1 MKQEKASKDLSS
13 LNNPTLTKAMILER
27 NTFHIKQLIAAAP
40 GKSNRNWEEI
50 TCVGYSPDTRRLEAV
65 VAIKQS
71 AGYNGGLCSTASLE
85 YIRFFVDFKDGGGYR
100 DMGLTSFKV
109 ADISDAPPGAQHPL
123 KYMASIFLDDAKYR
137 KYTNCHTAVIP
148 RVRAILSWNT
158 VPTNDPEQTPHYGN
172 VFEADIQLKKKA
184 LKIGSLIDVVKNPDL
199 SKFLDLEAI
208 IPTKVPPVPEPAPL
222 LEIYKRA
229 EVPAHRTF
237 FSTVGSLI
245 HSNMN
250 FSKATALFNFN
261 DIKKL
266 QINLA
271 DLLPF
276 YNTDQHNAD
285 VSFEQLTC
293 VGLNTETDT
302 LGAVVHIKK
311 ANGYSGDLCHKGST
325 EHVAFW
331 ADWNNNGTFDEYLGT
346 QSFEIHDITN
356 IPATGLYYNVS
367 MPLNVSGRLKS
378 CKTPNIIKI
387 RAVLSWESL
396 PSTTNPNALNTWGN
410 SKDSLVQLRPGK
422 SSGIY
427 AVLTKVGNAD
437 RVLIHPT
444 AHVYN
449 YNAVAP
455 GIHNN
460 RPWGGAVNFKG
471 IIDKNGF
478 GGVVKYRIR
487 YKEALA
493 SDLTYKTVATSE
505 TNSLVNTLL
514 PYPLCFFSNTQLA
527 DADGWFIYQPDAP
540 SHIFSND
547 DNHLANWST
556 AGLPDGTYTIRF
568 EYTDEVGTEILDDEF
583 SIIIT
588 NKGMSVSPT
597 ANTSVDPAYSLD
609 LVIDGGDCHSYTPAD
624 SVIHGH
630 VKAVHDYFASWSLRL
645 EPTAHTHGIKP
656 SPESRSYS
664 TWGDTGDG
672 NLAWTLD
679 TDTDDAKLDPCGYT
693 VSLMASTRVILNS
706 DHDFP
711 LYGPKAVG
719 FAKLP

>member
-13 LNNPTLTKAMILER
+13 LNNPTLTKEMITER
-27 NTFHIKQLIAAAP
+27 NIFHLKQLISPLP
-40 GKSNRNWEEI
+40 GRSNKNWEEI
-50 TCVGYSPDTRRLEAV
+50 TCVGYNPNSRRLEAV
-65 VAIKQS
+65 VSIKQS
-71 AGYNGGLCSTASLE
+71 AGYNGSLCSTASLE
-85 YIRFFVDFKDGGGYR
+85 HIRFFVDFKDGGGYR
-100 DMGLTSFKV
+100 DMGLTNFKV

-137 KYTNCHTAVIP
+137 RFTDCHHAVIP

-158 VPTNDPEQTPHYGN
+158 IPDGNPDQTPHYGN
-172 VFEADIQLKKKA
+172 VFEADIQLLKKT
-184 LKIGSLIDVVKNPDL
+184 LLVSSVIDINKNLNL
-199 SKFLDLEAI
+199 SKFIDWDAP
-208 IPTKVPPVPEPAPL
+208 IPTKVPPVPEVASI
-222 LEIYKRA
+222 LEIYKKA

-250 FSKATALFNFN
+250 FSKATALFNFH

-266 QINLA
+266 DINIA

-276 YNTDQHNAD
+276 YNTDQHNANI
-285 VSFEQLTC
+285 SFEELTC

-302 LGAVVHIKK
+302 LGAVIHVKK

-346 QSFEIHDITN
+346 QSFEIHDISN

-367 MPLNVSGRLKS
+367 MPLNVSGKLKS
-378 CKTPNIIKI
+378 CSSPNIIKI
-387 RAVLSWESL
+387 RAVLSWEAL

-410 SKDSLVQLRPGK
+410 SKDSLVQLRPGQ

-427 AVLTKVGNAD
+427 AVLTRVGNAD

-444 AHVYN
+444 AHLYN
-449 YNAVAP
+449 YNSVAP
-455 GIHNN
+455 GTSNN
-460 RPWGGAVNFKG
+460 RPWGGVVNFKG

-478 GGVVKYRIR
+478 AGIVKYRIR

-505 TNSLVNTLL
+505 SNSLVNTLL

-527 DADGWFIYQPDAP
+527 DADGWFVYQVDAP
-540 SHIFSND
+540 GHIFSND
-547 DNHLANWST
+547 DNHLADWST
-556 AGLPDGTYTIRF
+556 AGLTDGTYTIRF
-568 EYTDEVGTEILDDEF
+568 EYTDEVGTEIIDDEF

-588 NKGMSVSPT
+588 NKGMSVSLT
-597 ANTSVDPAYSLD
+597 ANPSVDPAYSLD
-609 LVIDGGDCHSYTPAD
+609 LVIDGGDCHSYTPSD

-630 VKAVHDYFASWSLRL
+630 VKAVHDYFASWTLKL
-645 EPTAHTHGIKP
+645 EPSSHNHDIKP

-664 TWGDTGDG
+664 SLGFTGDA
-672 NLAWTLD
+672 NFPWTLD
-679 TDTDDAKLDPCGYT
+679 TETDDAKLDPCGYT
-693 VSLMASTRVILNS
+693 VSLTASTRVILNS

>member
-1 MKQEKASKDLSS
+1 MKQEKASKELSS
-13 LNNPTLTKAMILER
+13 LNNPKLTKEMILER
-27 NTFHIKQLIAAAP
+27 HTFRIKQLTNP
-40 GKSNRNWEEI
+40 LQGVSNKNWEEI
-50 TCVGYSPDTRRLEAV
+50 TCVGYSPNTQKLEAV
-65 VAIKQS
+65 VSIKQS

-123 KYMASIFLDDAKYR
+123 KYMASIVLDDAKYR
-137 KYTNCHTAVIP
+137 KFTDCNHAVIP
-148 RVRAILSWNT
+148 RVRAVLSWNT
-158 VPTNDPEQTPHYGN
+158 VPSSNPNQTPHYGN
-172 VFEADIQLKKKA
+172 VFEADIQLQKKT
-184 LKIGSLIDVVKNPDL
+184 LLISSVIDL
-199 SKFLDLEAI
+199 SKKPNFEKLIDLDTP
-208 IPTKVPPVPEPAPL
+208 IPTKVPPVPDPGPL

-229 EVPAHRTF
+229 EIPAHRTF
-237 FSTVGSLI
+237 FSTIGSLI

-250 FSKATALFNFN
+250 FSKATALFNFS

-266 QINLA
+266 QVNIA

-285 VSFEQLTC
+285 ISFEELTC

-311 ANGYSGDLCHKGST
+311 ANGYSGDLCHKGSV

-346 QSFEIHDITN
+346 QSFEIHDISN
-356 IPATGLYYNVS
+356 IPAGGIYYNVS
-367 MPLNVSGRLKS
+367 LPLNVQGKLKS
-378 CKTPNIIKI
+378 CSNPNIIKI

-422 SSGIY
+422 NNGIY
-427 AVLTKVGNAD
+427 TVLTKVGDAD
-437 RVLIHPT
+437 RALIHPT
-444 AHVYN
+444 AHLFN

-455 GIHNN
+455 GTNNN
-460 RPWGGAVNFKG
+460 RPWGGVVNFKG

-487 YKEALA
+487 YKAFGA
-493 SDLTYKTVATSE
+493 SDLTYTTVASSE
-505 TNSLVNTLL
+505 TNQLVNTLL
-514 PYPLCFFSNTQLA
+514 PFPSCFFSSTQTA
-527 DADGWFIYQPDAP
+527 DSDGWFIYKPDAP
-540 SHIFSND
+540 THIFTND
-547 DNHLANWST
+547 DNHLANWNT
-556 AGLPDGTYTIRF
+556 GGLEDGTYTLRF
-568 EYTDEVGTEILDDEF
+568 EYTDEVGTELIADEL

-597 ANTSVDPAYSLD
+597 ANASVSPAHDLD
-609 LVIDGGDCHSYTPAD
+609 LVIDGGDCHSYTPSD
-624 SVIHGH
+624 SLINGH
-630 VKAVHDYFASWSLRL
+630 VKAVHDYFALWTL
-645 EPTAHTHGIKP
+645 ELQPTAHTHDIIPTPAG
-656 SPESRSYS
+656 RTYS
-664 TWGDTGDG
+664 SLGDNGDA
-672 NLAWTLD
+672 NSTWTLD
-679 TDTDDAKLDPCGYT
+679 TTKLDPCGYT
-693 VSLMASTRVILNS
+693 VSLMARTRVILNS
-706 DHDFP
+706 DPGYLP

>member
-13 LNNPTLTKAMILER
+13 LNNPQLTKEMLIER
-27 NTFHIKQLIAAAP
+27 NTFHIKQLISALP
-40 GKSNRNWEEI
+40 GTSNKNWEEI
-50 TCVGYSPDTRRLEAV
+50 TCVGYNPNTRRLEAV

-71 AGYNGGLCSTASLE
+71 AGYNGGLCSNGSQE

-100 DMGLTSFKV
+100 DMGLANFKV

-123 KYMASIFLDDAKYR
+123 KYMASVLLDDAKFR

-148 RVRAILSWNT
+148 RVRAVLSWNT
-158 VPTNDPEQTPHYGN
+158 VPTGNPNQTPHYGN
-172 VFEADIQLKKKA
+172 VFEADIQLEKKTF
-184 LKIGSLIDVVKNPDL
+184 LIGSLVDLAKNPNIAKL
-199 SKFLDLEAI
+199 IDLEAP
-208 IPTKVPPVPEPAPL
+208 IPTKVPPAPDPGPL
-222 LEIYKRA
+222 LEIYRKA

-266 QINLA
+266 QVNIA

-285 VSFEQLTC
+285 VSFEQVTC
-293 VGLNTETDT
+293 VGLNTDTDT
-302 LGAVVHIKK
+302 LGAVVHVKK

-346 QSFEIHDITN
+346 QSFEIHDISN

-367 MPLNVSGRLKS
+367 LPLNVSGRLRACGS
-378 CKTPNIIKI
+378 PNIIKI

-427 AVLTKVGNAD
+427 TVITRVGNAD
-437 RVLIHPT
+437 RSLIHPT
-444 AHVYN
+444 EHVFN
-449 YNAVAP
+449 YHAVAP
-455 GIHNN
+455 GTNNN
-460 RPWGGAVNFKG
+460 RPWGGVVNFKG

-487 YKEALA
+487 YKAFGA
-493 SDLTYKTVATSE
+493 SDLTYATVASTE
-505 TNSLVNTLL
+505 TNYLVNTLL
-514 PYPLCFFSNTQLA
+514 PFPLCFISNTQSA
-527 DADGWFIYQPDAP
+527 DADGWFVYQPDAP
-540 SHIFSND
+540 GHIFTND

-556 AGLPDGTYTIRF
+556 AGLDDGTYTLRF
-568 EYTDEVGTEILDDEF
+568 EYTDEVGNPLIGDEF

-597 ANTSVDPAYSLD
+597 ANASVDPAYNLD
-609 LVIDGGDCHSYTPAD
+609 LVIDGGDCHSYTPSD
-624 SVIHGH
+624 SIIHGH
-630 VKAVHDYFASWSLRL
+630 VKAVHEYFALWTL
-645 EPTAHTHGIKP
+645 ELQPTSHTHGIIP
-656 SPESRSYS
+656 SPDSRTYS
-664 TWGDTGDG
+664 FLGDTGDG
-672 NLAWTLD
+672 NFAWTLD
-679 TDTDDAKLDPCGYT
+679 TAKLDPCGYT
-693 VSLMASTRVILNS
+693 VSLMARTRVILDS
-706 DHDFP
+706 DGQLP